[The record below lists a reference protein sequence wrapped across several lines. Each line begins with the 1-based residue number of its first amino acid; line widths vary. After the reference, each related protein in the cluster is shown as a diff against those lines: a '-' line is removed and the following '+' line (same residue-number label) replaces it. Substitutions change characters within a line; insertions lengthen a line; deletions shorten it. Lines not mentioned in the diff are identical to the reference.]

1 MPLLF
6 CFRSLLFVIVGILI
20 CTVLL
25 YFCTSILLGGRHRRE
40 HASINAGLENTSE
53 QPQSLVDDAH
63 PARSPRSVISQM
75 N

>member
-1 MPLLF
+1 M
-6 CFRSLLFVIVGILI
+6 
-20 CTVLL
+20 LL

-40 HASINAGLENTSE
+40 HASINLGLENTSE